1 MDNKKIIAVVGAT
14 GIQGGGLARAILDD
28 ASGAFALRAITRNPS
43 SEAAVALAERGAE
56 VVQAD
61 LDDAKTLDAALDGAF
76 GTFLVTNYWEHFSV
90 EREQDQARNL
100 ADAAARTGVEHV
112 IWSTLEDTRKWMS
125 LDDDRMPTLKEK
137 YKVPHLDG
145 KGEVDPHFIELGIPT
160 TFFHTC
166 FYWENLIYSGLGPQR
181 GEDGRLVFNLPMQD
195 KKLPGIAAEDI
206 GRCAYGIFR
215 QGSEW
220 IGRRLGVSGE
230 HLTGAEMA
238 AALADALGEEVLYNP
253 VPFEV
258 FRGLGFPGA
267 DDLGNM
273 FQFKADFTED
283 YRGLRDVE
291 RARSLEPRLRT
302 FREWLEENV
311 SRIPIG

>member
-1 MDNKKIIAVVGAT
+1 MCIRD
-14 GIQGGGLARAILDD
+14 
-28 ASGAFALRAITRNPS
+28 S
-43 SEAAVALAERGAE
+43 
-56 VVQAD
+56 
-61 LDDAKTLDAALDGAF
+61 
-76 GTFLVTNYWEHFSV
+76 FSV

-220 IGRRLGVSGE
+220 IGQRLGVSGE